1 MTSGQLTLEMFSDCF
16 YNPYINSS
24 PHCNIDSVKEPM
36 KTLSLKE
43 IADALQANL
52 IGNPDELITGINGI
66 MEAGQGDI
74 TFLANPK
81 YKTHLPLCQASAIM
95 VSRDVTSE
103 GVNLLQ
109 VDNPRMDY
117 AKVINLMFPPKTENG
132 IISDKAFIAPTAQI
146 AENCTIYPNVYIG
159 ENSQVG
165 KNTVIYPGVSID
177 DDVTVG
183 EDCFFYANV
192 AVNHGS
198 QIGNRCIF
206 NSGCIIGSDGF
217 GFEREKDGDPHFK
230 VPQVGIVII
239 EDDVEVGAL
248 CAIDRG
254 SIKATV
260 IGRGTK
266 FDNLVHIAHNCQVGE
281 DNLLMAQVLLAG
293 SAKTGRNVWF
303 AGQAACLDHLK
314 VADHVKVFG
323 RGGITQNIDEAG
335 LYAGFPARP
344 FLDWQ
349 KASAMF
355 YKTDEQRKKL
365 TALDKRVKELEEKLE
380 QKT

>member
-1 MTSGQLTLEMFSDCF
+1 
-16 YNPYINSS
+16 
-24 PHCNIDSVKEPM
+24 M

-43 IADALQANL
+43 IADALNANL
-52 IGNPDELITGINGI
+52 IGNPDEIITGINGI

-81 YKTHLPLCQASAIM
+81 YKEHLPLCQASAIM
-95 VSRDVTSE
+95 VGRDVTAE

-117 AKVINLMFPPKTENG
+117 AKVINLMFPSKTESG
-132 IISDKAFIAPTAQI
+132 LVSDKAFIAPTAQI
-146 AENCTIYPNVYIG
+146 AENCTIFPNVYIG
-159 ENSQVG
+159 ENSSVG
-165 KNTVIYPGVSID
+165 KNTVIYPGVTIG
-177 DDVTVG
+177 DDVTIG
-183 EDCFFYANV
+183 EDCFFNSNV
-192 AVNHGS
+192 AVNHGC

-206 NSGCIIGSDGF
+206 NSGCIIGCEGW
-217 GFEREKDGDPHFK
+217 GFEREKEGDPHFK

-281 DNLLMAQVLLAG
+281 DNLLGAQALLAG
-293 SAKTGRNVWF
+293 SVKTGRNVGLL
-303 AGQAACLDHLK
+303 GQAACMDHINI
-314 VADHVKVFG
+314 ADHVKLFG
-323 RGGITQNIDEAG
+323 RAGVAQNIDEPG
-335 LYAGFPARP
+335 IYAGFPARP
-344 FLDWQ
+344 ILDWQ

-355 YKTDEQRKKL
+355 YKTDDQRKKL
-365 TALDKRVKELEEKLE
+365 TALEKRVKELEKKLE
-380 QKT
+380 QQA